1 MIKLLNSE
9 NIDEAIKLLNK
20 YHKNED
26 EKCEIVANRSK
37 EDIENI
43 ILNGAIYGNYKNYKL
58 VGIASFER
66 YNAINGLQKTKLEN
80 RVRKEKFF
88 KQNNISSENTVV
100 FLNDLI
106 DKESRGQSI
115 YKELNAVRIKKVK
128 ELGYKHIVAYLNINK
143 VDGINDFIKN
153 GWKFGTLIEISKN
166 RYEFLLHY
174 EIQP

>member
-9 NIDEAIKLLNK
+9 NIDEVIKLLNK

-26 EKCEIVANRSK
+26 ERCEIVANRSK
-37 EDIENI
+37 ADIEA
-43 ILNGAIYGNYKNYKL
+43 LMRKGSIYGKYKDDKL

-66 YNAINGLQKTKLEN
+66 YDALKGLQKTKLEN

-115 YKELNAVRIKKVK
+115 YKELNALRMKKVK

-174 EIQP
+174 KIQP